1 MEIHAARG
9 VAAMAGLTAGVDIGS
24 RSAKALIL
32 EDDTIVASSMLD
44 TGVRPME
51 AGQTALAGALAKIGR
66 TQADVN
72 AIVAT
77 GYGRVTLIV
86 ADRVVTELSCHARGV
101 HFLDP
106 SVRMLIDIGGQDS
119 KAIHL
124 GSNGTL
130 LDFVM
135 NDRCAAG
142 TGRFLES
149 AARVLETDIDTL
161 GKVSLD
167 APRACRINS
176 TCAVFAESEIIS
188 LIAAGEEL
196 PAIGAGLCQSFAG
209 RIGNLARRIGI
220 RPPIALVGGGAKNA
234 GMRKS
239 LAVELGTDF
248 LPLEIDPQLVGALG
262 AAVIA
267 AEESAVS

>member
-1 MEIHAARG
+1 ME
-9 VAAMAGLTAGVDIGS
+9 GLTAGVDIGS
-24 RSAKALIL
+24 RSAKALVI
-32 EDDTIVASSMLD
+32 DRGRIAASCMED
-44 TGVRPME
+44 TGARPTE
-51 AGQTALAGALAKIGR
+51 AGQRALAGALARSGCTR
-66 TQADVN
+66 RDLS

-77 GYGRVTLIV
+77 GYGRIAFPD

-106 SVRMLIDIGGQDS
+106 AVAMLIDIGGQDS

-124 GSNGTL
+124 GAGGSL

-142 TGRFLES
+142 TGRFLET

-161 GKVSLD
+161 GTASLEST
-167 APRACRINS
+167 RACRINS

-188 LIAAGEEL
+188 LIATGEPL
-196 PAIGAGLCQSFAG
+196 PAIGAGLCHSLAG

-220 RPPIALVGGGAKNA
+220 RQPVALVGGGAKNP
-234 GMRKS
+234 GIRKA
-239 LAVELGTDF
+239 LAAELGVDLTS
-248 LPLEIDPQLVGALG
+248 LEIDPQLVGALG

-267 AEESAVS
+267 AEERAGV